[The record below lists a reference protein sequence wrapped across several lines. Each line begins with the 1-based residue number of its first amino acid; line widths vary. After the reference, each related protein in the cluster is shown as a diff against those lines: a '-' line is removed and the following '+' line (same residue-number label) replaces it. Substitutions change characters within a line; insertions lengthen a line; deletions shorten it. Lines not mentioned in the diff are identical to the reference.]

1 VLGVHV
7 ADALDPLEPR
17 YWLRP
22 GKQYSAARSADSV
35 FDFYLNLKK
44 HGRKEAA
51 LSLIVESVL
60 PKDTQI
66 SPADAAAAAAGFSS
80 ETPTHALEVVNHQEN
95 KHIVVHRQGAEPLEL
110 VNGGRYSLKSGDRVQ
125 TYAGAESYI
134 ECVAGSNSVAGTP
147 WTCMS

>member
-1 VLGVHV
+1 M
-7 ADALDPLEPR
+7 DPLEPR

-22 GKQYSAARSADSV
+22 GKQYSAARSADST

-51 LSLIVESVL
+51 LSLVVESVL
-60 PKDTQI
+60 PKDTHI
-66 SPADAAAAAAGFSS
+66 TAAAAAASGFSS
-80 ETPTHALEVVNHQEN
+80 DAPTHTLEIVNHQEN

-134 ECVAGSNSVAGTP
+134 EYVVAPEQIASTP
-147 WTCMS
+147 SRYTN